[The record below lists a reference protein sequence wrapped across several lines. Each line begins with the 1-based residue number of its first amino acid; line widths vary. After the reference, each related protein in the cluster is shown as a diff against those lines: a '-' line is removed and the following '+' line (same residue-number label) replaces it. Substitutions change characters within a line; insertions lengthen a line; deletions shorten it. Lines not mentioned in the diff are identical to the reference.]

1 MSIFRPTGKGER
13 CTMGGMSK
21 STRISIVERAL
32 LEAIERISDLD
43 PSPETS
49 ALRAKALTCERTV
62 RTWGQNPPTEE
73 QRAAM
78 LKAVLDL
85 NVEVM
90 GLSRRLAK

>member
-1 MSIFRPTGKGER
+1 
-13 CTMGGMSK
+13 MSK

-32 LEAIERISDLD
+32 LEALERIGDLD

-62 RTWGQNPPTEE
+62 RGWSQTPPTEE

-78 LKAVLDL
+78 LKAVLEL

-90 GLSRRLAK
+90 QASRRLAK